1 MPVSNV
7 LPRLNADY
15 QKIDSVIGFIG
26 MSIEDKK
33 KRMEMFFQTLKSIYK
48 NKNQYLQEIDKLQDV
63 NHLRPVVEENRAF
76 DLLSSYLG
84 LQSSIEE
91 DNGYEASFLFDL
103 IKQKVIE
110 LNF

>member
-33 KRMEMFFQTLKSIYK
+33 KRMEMFF
-48 NKNQYLQEIDKLQDV
+48 
-63 NHLRPVVEENRAF
+63 
-76 DLLSSYLG
+76 
-84 LQSSIEE
+84 
-91 DNGYEASFLFDL
+91 
-103 IKQKVIE
+103 
-110 LNF
+110 